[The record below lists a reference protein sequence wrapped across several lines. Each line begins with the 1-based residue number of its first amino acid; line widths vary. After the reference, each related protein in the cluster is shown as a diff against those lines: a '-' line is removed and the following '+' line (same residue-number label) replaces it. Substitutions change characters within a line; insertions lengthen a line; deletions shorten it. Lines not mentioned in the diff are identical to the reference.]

1 MAYRRANLDPR
12 NASRTPS
19 ARTEIPAR
27 LRYDNPVN
35 ACMCFLIFEHCQIGN
50 HFYFF
55 VVLFI

>member
-35 ACMCFLIFEHCQIGN
+35 ACMCFLIFEHYQNGN
-50 HFYFF
+50 H
-55 VVLFI
+55 